1 MKKVARMRAIAEGY
15 DRMGNQIDDQRAKRR
30 ADAVYGKR
38 LMRMAEPVYGPQPYV
53 DWGLPQ
59 DMSM

>member
-1 MKKVARMRAIAEGY
+1 MRAIAEGY